1 MMNFS
6 KSLFIWGHPSVRGG
20 SREPVPVLPGRSLA
34 NPFFLGIN
42 PLSCHAED
50 EFGIFRQA
58 ILDLSTQ
65 VLGIRTLVCL
75 FSGMTI
81 QSTPDGKMG
90 WEQRLQRP
98 PKKPEVHQRIQI
110 LENLRKLIV
119 FQQMSQMD
127 KARTWSL
134 IQGFTGS
141 LVLEKDYWVAFRLG
155 ALSTGTVLTPEGQ

>member
-1 MMNFS
+1 MNFS

-20 SREPVPVLPGRSLA
+20 SREPVPVLLGRSLA

-50 EFGIFRQA
+50 EFEIFRQA

-65 VLGIRTLVCL
+65 VLDIRTLVCL

-98 PKKPEVHQRIQI
+98 PK
-110 LENLRKLIV
+110 NLKFIKE
-119 FQQMSQMD
+119 F
-127 KARTWSL
+127 KFGK
-134 IQGFTGS
+134 I
-141 LVLEKDYWVAFRLG
+141 
-155 ALSTGTVLTPEGQ
+155 